1 LQEISGRYTFVSKL
15 QHCFKMADKMTDTEI
30 KDWMSA
36 GLRVSAFI
44 QWAAV
49 RCLEKDTKPISRT
62 TYYRSIREESK
73 TPRQKLALELAQ
85 QYYTEKTAQV
95 ASPAAA

>member
-1 LQEISGRYTFVSKL
+1 
-15 QHCFKMADKMTDTEI
+15 MTDTEI

-49 RCLEKDTKPISRT
+49 RCLETDTKPISRT
-62 TYYRSIREESK
+62 TYYRSISEETK

-85 QYYTEKTAQV
+85 QYYAEITAR
-95 ASPAAA
+95 AAARAAA